1 MHVLADVPVVPDADE
16 ARRWAVAELANPIYH
31 RRPSIWQTV
40 WDWFLERLAEAQS
53 ALSGLSAGTV
63 ALVVAA
69 LVALVVVIALIVT
82 GPVRT
87 ARRGSR
93 GSEEVFVDDERTAAE
108 LRASADAL
116 AAQGRWSHAVLDRYR
131 AVVRSLEERALLDPR
146 PGRTAHEAAIEAAAL
161 LPTCAGDLDRASRLF
176 DDVCYGDIAAG
187 SEDDAAM
194 REIDTLVLATRPDR
208 TARSVPVLAVPR

>member
-16 ARRWAVAELANPIYH
+16 ARRWAVAELADPIYH
-31 RRPSIWQTV
+31 RRPSLLQTV
-40 WDWFLERLAEAQS
+40 WDWVLERLAEAQS
-53 ALSGLSAGTV
+53 ALSGLNAGAI

-69 LVALVVVIALIVT
+69 LVALVVVIALIIT

-87 ARRGSR
+87 ARRGR
-93 GSEEVFVDDERTAAE
+93 RTSEAVFVDDERTAAE

-116 AAQGRWSHAVLDRYR
+116 AAQGRWSEAVLDRYR

-161 LPTCAGDLDRASRLF
+161 LPACAGDLDRASRLF

-187 SEDDAAM
+187 PDDDAAM
-194 REIDTLVLATRPDR
+194 REVDTLVLATRPDR
-208 TARSVPVLAVPR
+208 TARPVPVLAVPR